1 MTTAPTPTR
10 PRTRTRIAAACRTVT
25 EAPAF
30 SLSVLTAI
38 LLNAALLG
46 AETYHGFAAEHA
58 AQLRGAEQ
66 GCLAF
71 FTLEML
77 LRLGA
82 HADRPKDFWR
92 DGWNI
97 FDLVVVVCAYL
108 PVVRENTTVLRLLRM
123 VRVLRTARFLPQ
135 LRILFIAVSRSL
147 PGTVSFLF
155 VGAVILYV
163 YAMVGWVCFGSHDPA
178 HFGSLGRALLTLFL
192 LMTLEG
198 LGDAIYNGLA
208 ISRLSILYYGSYV
221 LLASFVLVNVLIGVV
236 LTSLDEAREL
246 DTAALDATGR
256 APRTGGAGTGAGT
269 GTAPVAA
276 PVEMDSGELA
286 ERIAGMRQALDVLE
300 QSLTARPPA
309 SREQDRMTA
318 IA

>member
-1 MTTAPTPTR
+1 MTTAPAPTR
-10 PRTRTRIAAACRTVT
+10 ARIAAACRAVT

-30 SLSVLTAI
+30 SLVVLTTI
-38 LLNAALLG
+38 LLNAVLLG
-46 AETYHGFAAEHA
+46 AETYRGFVTDHA
-58 AQLRGAEQ
+58 ARLHGAELA
-66 GCLAF
+66 CLAF

-82 HADRPKDFWR
+82 HADRPKEFWR
-92 DGWNI
+92 DGWNL
-97 FDLVVVVCAYL
+97 FDLVVVACAYL
-108 PVVRENTTVLRLLRM
+108 PFVRENSTVLRLLRL
-123 VRVLRTARFLPQ
+123 VRVLRTARFFPQ

-163 YAMVGWVCFGSHDPA
+163 YAMIGWVCFGSHDPA

-198 LGDAIYNGLA
+198 LQDAIYNGLA
-208 ISRLSILYYGSYV
+208 LSRLSLLYYGSYV

-236 LTSLDEAREL
+236 LNSLDEAREL
-246 DTAALDATGR
+246 DTAASTAEGKGPR
-256 APRTGGAGTGAGT
+256 AGAGKEAGAGTR
-269 GTAPVAA
+269 VSAA
-276 PVEMDSGELA
+276 VTPPEDPRPADLA
-286 ERIAGMRQALDVLE
+286 ERIADLR
-300 QSLTARPPA
+300 QSLDLLERSLATPHRPA
-309 SREQDRMTA
+309 AGDKDRMAT

>member
-1 MTTAPTPTR
+1 MTTAPAPTR
-10 PRTRTRIAAACRTVT
+10 VRIAASCRSVT

-30 SLSVLTAI
+30 SLAVLTVI
-38 LLNAALLG
+38 LFNAVLLG
-46 AETYHGFAAEHA
+46 AETYHGFATDHA
-58 AQLRGAEQ
+58 ARLRGAEH

-82 HADRPKDFWR
+82 HADRPKEFWR
-92 DGWNI
+92 DGWNV
-97 FDLVVVVCAYL
+97 FDLVVVAGAYV
-108 PVVRENTTVLRLLRM
+108 PFVRENATVLRLLRM

-155 VGAVILYV
+155 VGAVVLYV

-198 LGDAIYNGLA
+198 LQDAIYNGLA

-236 LTSLDEAREL
+236 LNSLDEAREL
-246 DTAALDATGR
+246 DEAALGATGR
-256 APRTGGAGTGAGT
+256 APRPGKTDGATR
-269 GTAPVAA
+269 PVTSPAEPAA
-276 PVEMDSGELA
+276 GELA
-286 ERIAGMRQALDVLE
+286 ERIAGMRQALDTLE
-300 QSLTARPPA
+300 RSLAAHPPA
-309 SREQDRMTA
+309 AHGRERMTT

>member
-1 MTTAPTPTR
+1 MTTAPAPTR
-10 PRTRTRIAAACRTVT
+10 VRIAAACRAVT
-25 EAPAF
+25 ETPAF
-30 SLSVLTAI
+30 SFAVLTVI
-38 LLNAALLG
+38 LCNAVLLG
-46 AETYHGFAAEHA
+46 AETYRGFVSDHAAE
-58 AQLRGAEQ
+58 LRGAEL

-77 LRLGA
+77 LRAGA
-82 HADRPKDFWR
+82 HADRPKEFWR
-92 DGWNI
+92 DGWNT
-97 FDLVVVVCAYL
+97 FDLLVVACAYI
-108 PVVRENTTVLRLLRM
+108 PFVRENSTVLRLLRL

-163 YAMVGWVCFGSHDPA
+163 YAMIGWVCFGSHDPA

-198 LGDAIYNGLA
+198 LQDAIYNGLA
-208 ISRLSILYYGSYV
+208 ISRLSLFYYGSYV

-236 LTSLDEAREL
+236 LNSLDEAREL
-246 DTAALDATGR
+246 DNAALDAEGR
-256 APRTGGAGTGAGT
+256 AARGGAGKEEGA
-269 GTAPVAA
+269 
-276 PVEMDSGELA
+276 DLA
-286 ERIAGMRQALDVLE
+286 ERIADMRQSLDLLE
-300 QSLTARPPA
+300 RSLAATQQPTAVGDK
-309 SREQDRMTA
+309 DRMAT

>member
-1 MTTAPTPTR
+1 MTTAPAPAR
-10 PRTRTRIAAACRTVT
+10 VRIAATCRALTDS
-25 EAPAF
+25 PAF
-30 SLSVLTAI
+30 SLTVLAAI
-38 LLNAALLG
+38 LLNAVLLG
-46 AETYHGFAAEHA
+46 AETYRGFATEHAVRLHWAEH
-58 AQLRGAEQ
+58 

-77 LRLGA
+77 LRLAA
-82 HADRPKDFWR
+82 HADRPREFWR
-92 DGWNI
+92 DGWNV
-97 FDLVVVVCAYL
+97 FDLIVVACAYI
-108 PVVRENTTVLRLLRM
+108 PFVRENATVLRLLRM

-155 VGAVILYV
+155 VGAVVLYV

-198 LGDAIYNGLA
+198 LQDAIYNGLA
-208 ISRLSILYYGSYV
+208 ISRLSLFYYGSYV

-236 LTSLDEAREL
+236 LNSLDEAREL
-246 DTAALDATGR
+246 DNAALDNATLD
-256 APRTGGAGTGAGT
+256 TGKTGAG
-269 GTAPVAA
+269 AA
-276 PVEMDSGELA
+276 PATRPGEGHPGELA
-286 ERIAGMRQALDVLE
+286 ARIADMRQALDTLE
-300 QSLTARPPA
+300 RSLSTGPSATRNQ
-309 SREQDRMTA
+309 ERMTT

>member
-1 MTTAPTPTR
+1 MTTAPAPTR
-10 PRTRTRIAAACRTVT
+10 VRIAASCRSVT

-30 SLSVLTAI
+30 SLVVLTVI
-38 LLNAALLG
+38 LGNAVLLG
-46 AETYHGFAAEHA
+46 AETYRGFAGDHAVQLRAAEH
-58 AQLRGAEQ
+58 

-82 HADRPKDFWR
+82 HADRPKEFWR
-92 DGWNI
+92 DGWNV
-97 FDLVVVVCAYL
+97 FDLIVVACAYI
-108 PVVRENTTVLRLLRM
+108 PFVRENATVLRLLRM

-198 LGDAIYNGLA
+198 LQDAIYNGLA

-236 LTSLDEAREL
+236 LNSLDEAREL
-246 DTAALDATGR
+246 DNAAVDTDGR
-256 APRTGGAGTGAGT
+256 ANDQVKAGADARPATSPAEPDT
-269 GTAPVAA
+269 
-276 PVEMDSGELA
+276 GELA
-286 ERIAGMRQALDVLE
+286 DRIAGMRRALDTLE
-300 QSLTARPPA
+300 QSLAAHPPA
-309 SREQDRMTA
+309 PHDRERMTPVA
-318 IA
+318 